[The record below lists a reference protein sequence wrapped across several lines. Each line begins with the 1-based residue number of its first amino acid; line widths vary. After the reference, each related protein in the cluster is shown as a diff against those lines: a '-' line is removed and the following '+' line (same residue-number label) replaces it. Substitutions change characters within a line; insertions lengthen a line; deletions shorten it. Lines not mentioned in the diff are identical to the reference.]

1 MLLNQ
6 FLFHLF
12 GGNNWCLCC
21 AGLYR
26 LEISHSPLSDIPDEA
41 FSGLERSL
49 WELLLHHNEL
59 VEIPSHAIRHLRKLR
74 HLDLSGNGINCIE
87 QDSFR
92 GLEDSLQILNLADNS
107 INTLPPDSFGGLPNL
122 DTIDLSG
129 NNLAHIEANVFR
141 DGMPRL
147 AKVLLIFTFIFYYEK
162 DQRISLHFYSDLAHF
177 VGQCAARNSIHAVDT
192 AEKSSCSGF
201 VIQQHTIDFA
211 GLVAFLRTKFNAQ
224 TNIGYNSFGIQ
235 SYREHTDR
243 FICPLRCSKC
253 HLFGWKSDQ
262 VPRR

>member
-1 MLLNQ
+1 M
-6 FLFHLF
+6 FHCNKNRVSF
-12 GGNNWCLCC
+12 VCC

-26 LEISHSPLSDIPDEA
+26 LEISHSALSDIPDEA

-74 HLDLSGNGINCIE
+74 HLDLSGNQINCIE

-147 AKVLLIFTFIFYYEK
+147 TKVLLIFHIQILSTASCYKNVSSFLLGFSSFC
-162 DQRISLHFYSDLAHF
+162 RTMR
-177 VGQCAARNSIHAVDT
+177 CARS
-192 AEKSSCSGF
+192 
-201 VIQQHTIDFA
+201 HT
-211 GLVAFLRTKFNAQ
+211 
-224 TNIGYNSFGIQ
+224 
-235 SYREHTDR
+235 
-243 FICPLRCSKC
+243 C
-253 HLFGWKSDQ
+253 H
-262 VPRR
+262 